1 MDISQFVA
9 REGEKPLDYIV
20 PDGGFCKIFRT
31 IGFIGDSLSSGEF
44 ESTTTA
50 GDKGYHDFYEYS
62 WGQYIAREA
71 GLKAYNFSK
80 GGMSAKA
87 FCEGFA
93 DICGAYKDEN
103 ICQAYVLALGKR
115 EKVGIFGDDYPT
127 ADGTCVRDYIHVRD
141 LAKAHLLSLEY
152 LEKGGE
158 SGAFNLGSG
167 RGYSVKEIIETAR
180 RVTGHPIP
188 AVVEPRRAGDP
199 GVLIASNAKAKAVLG
214 WQPERALEEIVADA
228 WTWHSSRP
236 DGYNK

>member
-1 MDISQFVA
+1 MEAIIIEDVQILCHA
-9 REGEKPLDYIV
+9 
-20 PDGGFCKIFRT
+20 GGT
-31 IGFIGDSLSSGEF
+31 A
-44 ESTTTA
+44 ES
-50 GDKGYHDFYEYS
+50 
-62 WGQYIAREA
+62 
-71 GLKAYNFSK
+71 
-80 GGMSAKA
+80 
-87 FCEGFA
+87 
-93 DICGAYKDEN
+93 
-103 ICQAYVLALGKR
+103 VLQVALGKR

-180 RVTGHPIP
+180 KVTGHPIP
-188 AVVEPRRAGDP
+188 AVVEPRRAGAP

>member
-1 MDISQFVA
+1 M
-9 REGEKPLDYIV
+9 
-20 PDGGFCKIFRT
+20 
-31 IGFIGDSLSSGEF
+31 
-44 ESTTTA
+44 
-50 GDKGYHDFYEYS
+50 
-62 WGQYIAREA
+62 
-71 GLKAYNFSK
+71 
-80 GGMSAKA
+80 
-87 FCEGFA
+87 
-93 DICGAYKDEN
+93 
-103 ICQAYVLALGKR
+103 ALGKR

-199 GVLIASNAKAKAVLG
+199 GVLIASNAKAKQVLG
-214 WQPERALEEIVADA
+214 WRPERSLEQIVADA
-228 WTWHSSRP
+228 WTWHSNCP